1 MPVDLIPAQLV
12 EEALESVG
20 EVMDKKLALKT
31 ELEYMQPKRLQ
42 EEVNELQNS
51 VIIN

>member
-20 EVMDKKLALKT
+20 EVMDKKLGKKPWVKYAYWMLIVVV
-31 ELEYMQPKRLQ
+31 LAIP
-42 EEVNELQNS
+42 
-51 VIIN
+51 VIYYFS

>member
-20 EVMDKKLALKT
+20 EVMDKKLGKKPWVKYAYRVLIVVV
-31 ELEYMQPKRLQ
+31 LAIP
-42 EEVNELQNS
+42 
-51 VIIN
+51 VIYYFS